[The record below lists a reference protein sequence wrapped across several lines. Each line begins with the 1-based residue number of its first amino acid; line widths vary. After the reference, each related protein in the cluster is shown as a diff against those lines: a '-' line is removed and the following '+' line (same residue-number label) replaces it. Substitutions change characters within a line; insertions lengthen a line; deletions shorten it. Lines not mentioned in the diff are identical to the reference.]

1 MGYILKGIGDALTGK
16 NEIVPTFDA
25 KIFNFYSQ
33 MAPGVVGSE
42 TNKFP
47 VSIVDRGVVIGPGL
61 AHAYGYFGMSDAP
74 VQFNFVIPST
84 ATQYAKVYVEFDL
97 SARPQSMAIK
107 VTPQSDTSV
116 IELLSDNLSTLTTG
130 IHQIPL
136 YLVTIKTDATITCS
150 DIRTVL
156 NRVSYASHSNNCD
169 LATNSKAVNSVVVKK
184 EATKLKADGDVVS
197 RREILYSGSF
207 TVSSSS
213 LSLTLSKA
221 FVSGDLIRFTVESEY
236 PNSQRFHYA
245 IVGNGSFFH
254 IQDYYVWGEK
264 SDYFYITHCEV
275 KGLSNGSKTLT
286 FAQPYTACVRIPD
299 SGSLSTQ
306 FKNAE
311 TITILEI
318 AKMIE

>member
-1 MGYILKGIGDALTGK
+1 MGYILKGIGDKLTGK

-33 MAPGVVGSE
+33 MSPGVVGSE
-42 TNKFP
+42 SNKFP
-47 VSIVDRGVVIGPGL
+47 VTIIDRGVTIGPGL

-136 YLVTIKTDATITCS
+136 YLVTIKTDATITCT

-156 NRVSYASHSNNCD
+156 NKVSYAKHSNNSD
-169 LATNSKAVNSVVVKK
+169 LATNAQAVNSVVVKK
-184 EATKLKADGDVVS
+184 EATKLKADGDIVS

-207 TVSSSS
+207 SVSSAT
-213 LSLTLSKA
+213 SLTLNNA
-221 FVSGDLIRFTVESEY
+221 FTTGDLIRFTIESEY

-254 IQDYYVWGEK
+254 LQDYYVWGTK

-275 KGLSNGSKTLT
+275 TGMSNGSKTLS
-286 FAQPYTACVRIPD
+286 FAQPYTACVKIPD

-306 FKNAE
+306 FKNTAA
-311 TITILEI
+311 IVISEI
-318 AKMIE
+318 AKIIE

>member
-169 LATNSKAVNSVVVKK
+169 LATNSKAVNNVVIKK
-184 EATKLKADGDVVS
+184 EATKIKADDGVVS

-221 FVSGDLIRFTVESEY
+221 FVSGDLIRFTIEGEY
-236 PNSQRFHYA
+236 PNADRYQYA
-245 IVGNGSFFH
+245 IVGKGSFFH
-254 IQDYYVWGEK
+254 LQNYYVWGSK

-275 KGLSNGSKTLT
+275 SGLSNGSNTLT
-286 FAQPYTACVRIPD
+286 FAQPYTACVKIPD

-311 TITILEI
+311 TMVIKEI
-318 AKMIE
+318 AKIIE

>member
-1 MGYILKGIGDALTGK
+1 MGYILKGIGDKLTGK
-16 NEIVPTFDA
+16 NEIIPTFDA

-42 TNKFP
+42 SNKFP
-47 VSIVDRGVVIGPGL
+47 VTIITRGVTIGPGL
-61 AHAYGYFGMSDAP
+61 AHAYGYFGLSDAP

-116 IELLSDNLSTLTTG
+116 IELISDNLSTLTTG
-130 IHQIPL
+130 IYQIPL
-136 YLVTIKTDATITCS
+136 YLVTIKTDASITCT
-150 DIRTVL
+150 DLRTVL
-156 NRVSYASHSNNCD
+156 NRVSYSNHSNNSD
-169 LATNSKAVNSVVVKK
+169 LAANAQAVNSVVVKK
-184 EATKLKADGDVVS
+184 ESTKLKADGDVVS
-197 RREILYSGSF
+197 RRKILYSGKF
-207 TVSSSS
+207 GVSAAT
-213 LSLTLSKA
+213 SLTLSEA
-221 FVSGDLIRFTVESEY
+221 FVTGDLIRFTVESAY

-306 FKNAE
+306 FKNTE
-311 TITILEI
+311 SFTITEI
-318 AKMIE
+318 AKIIE

>member
-1 MGYILKGIGDALTGK
+1 MGYILKGIGDKLTGK
-16 NEIVPTFDA
+16 NEIIPTFDA

-42 TNKFP
+42 SNKFP
-47 VSIVDRGVVIGPGL
+47 VTIITRGVTIGPGL
-61 AHAYGYFGMSDAP
+61 AHAYGYFGLSDAP

-84 ATQYAKVYVEFDL
+84 ATQYAKVYAEFDL

-116 IELLSDNLSTLTTG
+116 IELISDNLSTLTTG
-130 IHQIPL
+130 IYQIPL
-136 YLVTIKTDATITCS
+136 YLVTIKTDASITCT
-150 DIRTVL
+150 DLRTIL
-156 NRVSYASHSNNCD
+156 NRVSYAGHSNNSD
-169 LATNSKAVNSVVVKK
+169 LAANSQAVNSVVVKK
-184 EATKLKADGDVVS
+184 ESTKLKADGDVVS

-207 TVSSSS
+207 GISSAT
-213 LSLTLSKA
+213 SLTLNKA
-221 FVSGDLIRFTVESEY
+221 FVTGDLIRFTLESEY

-254 IQDYYVWGEK
+254 LQDYYVWGSK

-275 KGLSNGSKTLT
+275 TGLSNGSKTLS
-286 FAQPYTACVRIPD
+286 FAQPYTACVKIPD

-306 FKNAE
+306 FKNTAA
-311 TITILEI
+311 IAISEI
-318 AKMIE
+318 ARIIE

>member
-1 MGYILKGIGDALTGK
+1 MGYILKGIGDKLTGK
-16 NEIVPTFDA
+16 NDIIPTFDA

-42 TNKFP
+42 SNKFP
-47 VSIVDRGVVIGPGL
+47 VTIITRGVTIGPGL

-84 ATQYAKVYVEFDL
+84 STQYAKVYAEFDL

-116 IELLSDNLSTLTTG
+116 IELISDNLSTLTTG
-130 IHQIPL
+130 IYQIPL
-136 YLVTIKTDATITCS
+136 YLVTIKTDASITCT
-150 DIRTVL
+150 DLRTIL
-156 NRVSYASHSNNCD
+156 NRVSYAGHSNNSD
-169 LATNSKAVNSVVVKK
+169 LAANSQAVNSVVVKK
-184 EATKLKADGDVVS
+184 ESTKLKADGDVVS

-207 TVSSSS
+207 GISSAT
-213 LSLTLSKA
+213 SLTLNKA
-221 FVSGDLIRFTVESEY
+221 FVTGDLIRFTLESEY

-254 IQDYYVWGEK
+254 LQDYYVWGSK

-275 KGLSNGSKTLT
+275 TGLSNGSKTLS
-286 FAQPYTACVRIPD
+286 FAQPYTACVKIPD

-306 FKNAE
+306 FKNSAA
-311 TITILEI
+311 IAISEI
-318 AKMIE
+318 ARIIE

>member
-33 MAPGVVGSE
+33 MNPGVVGSE
-42 TNKFP
+42 SNKFP
-47 VSIVDRGVVIGPGL
+47 VTIVDRGVVIGPGL

-97 SARPQSMAIK
+97 SARPQAMAIK

-150 DIRTVL
+150 DIRTML
-156 NRVSYASHSNNCD
+156 NRVSYSKHSNNCD
-169 LATNSKAVNSVVVKK
+169 LATNSQAVNNVVVKK

-197 RREILYSGSF
+197 RREILYSGAF
-207 TVSSSS
+207 GVSSAT
-213 LSLTLSKA
+213 SLTLSKA
-221 FVSGDLIRFTVESEY
+221 LVSGDLIRFTVESAY

-254 IQDYYVWGEK
+254 IQDYYVWGSK

-275 KGLSNGSKTLT
+275 TGLSNGSKTLS
-286 FAQPYTACVRIPD
+286 FAEPYTACVKIPD

-306 FKNAE
+306 FKNTE
-311 TITILEI
+311 SFTITEI
-318 AKMIE
+318 AKIIE

>member
-1 MGYILKGIGDALTGK
+1 MGYILKGIGDKLTGK
-16 NEIVPTFDA
+16 NEIIPTFDA

-42 TNKFP
+42 SNKFP
-47 VSIVDRGVVIGPGL
+47 VTIITRGVTIGPGL

-84 ATQYAKVYVEFDL
+84 ATQYAKVYAEFDL

-116 IELLSDNLSTLTTG
+116 IELISDNLSTLTTG
-130 IHQIPL
+130 IYQIPL
-136 YLVTIKTDATITCS
+136 YLVTIKTDASITCT
-150 DIRTVL
+150 DLRTIL
-156 NRVSYASHSNNCD
+156 NRVSYAGHSNNSD
-169 LATNSKAVNSVVVKK
+169 LAANSQAVNSVVVKK
-184 EATKLKADGDVVS
+184 ESTKLKADGDVVS

-207 TVSSSS
+207 GISSAT
-213 LSLTLSKA
+213 SLTLNKA
-221 FVSGDLIRFTVESEY
+221 FITGDLIRFTLESEY

-254 IQDYYVWGEK
+254 LQDYYVWGSK

-275 KGLSNGSKTLT
+275 TGLSNGSKTLS
-286 FAQPYTACVRIPD
+286 FAQPYTACVKIPD

-306 FKNAE
+306 FKNSAA
-311 TITILEI
+311 IAISEI
-318 AKMIE
+318 ARIIE

>member
-1 MGYILKGIGDALTGK
+1 MGYILKGIGDKLTGK
-16 NEIVPTFDA
+16 NEIIPTFDA

-42 TNKFP
+42 SNKFP
-47 VSIVDRGVVIGPGL
+47 VTIITRGVTIGPGL

-84 ATQYAKVYVEFDL
+84 STQYAKVYAEFDL

-116 IELLSDNLSTLTTG
+116 IELISDNLSTLTTG
-130 IHQIPL
+130 IYQIPL
-136 YLVTIKTDATITCS
+136 YLVTIKTDASITCT
-150 DIRTVL
+150 DLRTIL
-156 NRVSYASHSNNCD
+156 NRVSYAGHSNNSD
-169 LATNSKAVNSVVVKK
+169 LAANSQAVNSVVVKK
-184 EATKLKADGDVVS
+184 ESTKLKADGDVVS

-207 TVSSSS
+207 GISSAT
-213 LSLTLSKA
+213 SLTLNKA
-221 FVSGDLIRFTVESEY
+221 FVTGDLIRFTLESEY

-254 IQDYYVWGEK
+254 LQDYYVWGSK

-275 KGLSNGSKTLT
+275 TGLSNGSKTLS
-286 FAQPYTACVRIPD
+286 FAQPYTACVKIPD

-306 FKNAE
+306 FKNSAA
-311 TITILEI
+311 IAISEI
-318 AKMIE
+318 ARIIE